1 MRKAAKVFIWIGMIC
16 EFFLIFPI
24 IVGIMSLKKINRA
37 TSRAELQDFGI
48 ITLLF
53 CSVLGGF
60 FMLCM
65 EDADCKPV
73 QNIEKSSEELTAG
86 VSKTESQPIKE
97 PLTEEQILE
106 RKRKKTK
113 LALKILGII
122 FASITFVLSL
132 VFFFLTLSCVWVRGY
147 YYYED
152 KGIEIK
158 PYHDPD
164 FTLFLIL
171 TILFLVLTLVLAY
184 LILRLYDCKKKLK
197 IIGISVLV
205 GIYAVVSLIALPV
218 KISRVQDDIDIEKSV
233 QVQVKEKQEQEEAA
247 EKERKTLKYTEVSIE
262 EFLKDAKRYPSR
274 YNGNNIVLEG
284 YVYNAGLNTFDLV
297 FPYPSYA
304 SSYSS
309 YYSDASY
316 VSVEY
321 VYDSTHPRVLNG
333 DYVVIAGVVEI
344 TTSGNSMT
352 IKITGATCE
361 IKN

>member
-53 CSVLGGF
+53 CSTLGGI

-73 QNIEKSSEELTAG
+73 QSIENSSEELTAG

-113 LALKILGII
+113 LVLKILGII

-132 VFFFLTLSCVWVRGY
+132 VFFFSTLSCVWVRGY
-147 YYYED
+147 YYYEN

-184 LILRLYDCKKKLK
+184 LILRLYDCKKKLR
-197 IIGISVLV
+197 IIGMSVLV

-218 KISRVQDDIDIEKSV
+218 KISRVQSDLNEI
-233 QVQVKEKQEQEEAA
+233 KQEHQQIL
-247 EKERKTLKYTEVSIE
+247 EKKTLKYTEVSIE
-262 EFLKDAKRYPSR
+262 DFLKDAERYPSK
-274 YNGNNIVLEG
+274 YNNKTIVLEG
-284 YVYNAGLNTFDLV
+284 YVYDAGLNTFDLV
-297 FPYPSYA
+297 FPYPSSVY
-304 SSYSS
+304 YSS
-309 YYSDASY
+309 YYSNTYYEASD

-333 DYVVIAGVVEI
+333 DYVVVTGVVEI
-344 TTSGNSMT
+344 TTITTSGNST
-352 IKITGATCE
+352 SKNSINIKITGATCE